1 MQLMIQVRMK
11 HSYACIGDAL
21 VDVESL
27 KWYYYEQHH
36 GLEEEDL
43 KRMSAKEL
51 EDLEN
56 DVMMKNARRVAE
68 EVRLGTGGEPA
79 PNGFLGA
86 IVSEKPGE
94 EFFYIFDLSMT
105 TIESQRHA
113 IPRHAYFKRVETFF
127 ETHYERG
134 EPYFEFLKG
143 D

>member
-43 KRMSAKEL
+43 KRMLAEEL

-56 DVMMKNARRVAE
+56 DGMMKNAWRVVE
-68 EVRLGTGGEPA
+68 EFRLRIDGEPA

-86 IVSEKPGE
+86 IVSEKTGE
-94 EFFYIFDLSMT
+94 EFFY
-105 TIESQRHA
+105 
-113 IPRHAYFKRVETFF
+113 KRNI
-127 ETHYERG
+127 
-134 EPYFEFLKG
+134 
-143 D
+143 